1 MKSGKTMGWSK
12 QIIQAFVVIVL
23 QVLLFN
29 HLQIAG
35 FGFPMVY
42 VLILMNLPVHIP
54 RWAEMLVGAILGLFF
69 DIWCTSLGVN
79 MAACIVFSFLRP
91 IFLSNGIQDIERIK
105 GEITSKSIG
114 RIEYVKYLALL
125 TSVHHL
131 LVFALE
137 AWSWHNWWMVL
148 IQTAISSVLTVVIV
162 VIYDIFNR

>member
-12 QIIQAFVVIVL
+12 QIIQAIVIIVL

-79 MAACIVFSFLRP
+79 MAACIAFSFLRP

-105 GEITSKSIG
+105 DNLSIQNIG
-114 RIEYVKYLALL
+114 PAEYTKCAVLL
-125 TSVHHL
+125 TVLHHFIVL
-131 LVFALE
+131 SLE
-137 AWSWHNWWMVL
+137 MWNIHMWWMVL
-148 IQTAISSVLTVVIV
+148 LQTLVSSAMTLCVILG
-162 VIYDIFNR
+162 YEYLKR